1 MQIHEITEGLLNTLV
16 GAATGN
22 YSGAAQNS
30 AAALQDKG
38 YGTSYQ
44 QVDANKIWPNKL
56 TTVQKDPAVQQ
67 YIAGLVK
74 AWQAQSKTAVSEA
87 ANLSTIAPA
96 RSGGPTPAEQA
107 KLQQKISAATGNTA
121 PASNTPTATTVSTA
135 PALKDDPFVD
145 WSDAQLLSRV
155 PGTGEQITM
164 DEVRKLSGLE
174 DKLSQAL
181 AKINGAKGTPVEAVA
196 VKEYLELA
204 IAGIQAKS
212 QESKSKRAFGS
223 KLSGKYAKS
232 TGNAQAD
239 AVLKAAGFNL
249 S

>member
-1 MQIHEITEGLLNTLV
+1 MQIHEITEGLFNNLI

-22 YSGAAQNS
+22 YSAAAQNS

-44 QVDANKIWPNKL
+44 QVDANKIWLNKL

-74 AWQAQSKTAVSEA
+74 AWQAQSKTTTTEA
-87 ANLSTIAPA
+87 DELSTIRPA
-96 RSGGPTPAEQA
+96 NTGGATPADRA
-107 KLQQKISAATGNTA
+107 KLAKKIKAATAATA
-121 PASNTPTATTVSTA
+121 PAGQTPFET
-135 PALKDDPFVD
+135 

-164 DEVRKLSGLE
+164 DAVRKLSNL
-174 DKLSQAL
+174 
-181 AKINGAKGTPVEAVA
+181 GAKLEQAASKITGAQGTPVEAVA

-204 IAGIQAKS
+204 IAGIQALS
-212 QESKSKRAFGS
+212 QQSKSMRASGS